1 LIPKYTHIIA
11 DLNELEEDVES
22 SPLATEISRRISRQR
37 SRISESST
45 NLENGLSRSVSI
57 RSINSIKSGE
67 GKKLGESKVSLLEQK
82 LKSVSV
88 LTLKFS
94 N

>member
-1 LIPKYTHIIA
+1 MIA

-22 SPLATEISRRISRQR
+22 SPLATEIKRKITRQR

-57 RSINSIKSGE
+57 KSINSIKNAES
-67 GKKLGESKVSLLEQK
+67 KKLGESLLDQK
-82 LKSVSV
+82 LKTVSF
-88 LTLKFS
+88 LTLKV
-94 N
+94 